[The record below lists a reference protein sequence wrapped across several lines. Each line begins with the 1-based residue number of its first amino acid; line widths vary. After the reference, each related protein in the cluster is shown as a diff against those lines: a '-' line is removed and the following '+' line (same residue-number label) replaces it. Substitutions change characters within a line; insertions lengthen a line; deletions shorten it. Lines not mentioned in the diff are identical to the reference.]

1 MCYNRLFFR
10 LLRIGNEGS
19 FQKNEKKFIF
29 SVEFQRALTFYPM
42 NTNEKDV
49 SKVRCGIA
57 FRSTLPQKD

>member
-1 MCYNRLFFR
+1 MKGLFK
-10 LLRIGNEGS
+10 
-19 FQKNEKKFIF
+19 KNEKKFIF